1 MFGAIYGTCKVEMIV
16 PHGVAADTG
25 NILRKPSINHR
36 ASRWPWGNVA
46 GDKWESPRRRAV
58 PQVLNGGI
66 VVHCQSVGEL
76 LAEQLAVCP
85 GRPNVSVVPAEMVGL
100 CVIRHLHEAAHA
112 TSPGAGEKQRNRLRK
127 FEVAVLRGQLWSLRR
142 RERGIEYHRERK
154 SFQKM
159 QAGIVAVLV
168 LANLGLGGKRVAFEF
183 ELSAKCIQLGGRVV
197 AERAS
202 QSRLPRIAG
211 NGHRLVRK

>member
-36 ASRWPWGNVA
+36 ASRWPWSNVA

-58 PQVLNGGI
+58 PQVLNRRI

-100 CVIRHLHEAAHA
+100 CVIRHLHEAAHV
-112 TSPGAGEKQRNRLRK
+112 TSPSAGKKQRNRLRE
-127 FEVAVLRGQLWSLRR
+127 FEVAVLCGWLRSLRR
-142 RERGIEYHRERK
+142 GERGIEYHRERERL
-154 SFQKM
+154 Q
-159 QAGIVAVLV
+159 QAQTGIVAVLIR
-168 LANLGLGGKRVAFEF
+168 AHFRLGSEGIAFQFEF
-183 ELSAKCIQLGGRVV
+183 SAEGI
-197 AERAS
+197 
-202 QSRLPRIAG
+202 
-211 NGHRLVRK
+211 